1 MNYEDGK
8 AYCTSIGATIAAIYT
23 TAELTT
29 ARDVIAA
36 AGIEKAITAAECT
49 STGWTWHGTDSWESN
64 EFPLN
69 TGDVTDAPDCSDG
82 NHVYSLHASGDS
94 FVWDADGKTE
104 MHPALCRVSDDQGTT
119 TQGCWKSWHCTG
131 ETDDSAYYCDGVGV
145 YPCSFAYYGCDPAD

>member
-1 MNYEDGK
+1 MILIQK
-8 AYCTSIGATIAAIYT
+8 HYT

-36 AGIEKAITAAECT
+36 AGIEKAITAAEST

-69 TGDVTDAPDCSDG
+69 TGDVTDARDCSDG
-82 NHVYSLHASGDS
+82 NLVYSLHGSGDS

-104 MHPALCRVSDDQGTT
+104 MHPVLCRASDEG
-119 TQGCWKSWHCTG
+119 
-131 ETDDSAYYCDGVGV
+131 
-145 YPCSFAYYGCDPAD
+145 

>member
-49 STGWTWHGTDSWESN
+49 STGWTWYGTDSWESN

-69 TGDVTDAPDCSDG
+69 TGDVTDYPDCSDG

-94 FVWDADGKTE
+94 FVWDADQKPE
-104 MHPALCRVSDDQGTT
+104 MNPVLCRASDEG
-119 TQGCWKSWHCTG
+119 
-131 ETDDSAYYCDGVGV
+131 
-145 YPCSFAYYGCDPAD
+145 